1 MPKGFNT
8 RRLIDFLEWLVA
20 TMNRTI
26 RYNKSLEYALLVMGY
41 KMEHCFLRN
50 NLVWQQQLIK
60 STNRRNLFTCQSAVN
75 YRLNLC
81 KTNKVKKRA
90 VLVLTLHKEY
100 GIVIMHRISRYS
112 SA

>member
-1 MPKGFNT
+1 MIWAK
-8 RRLIDFLEWLVA
+8 RKQSRLKTTA
-20 TMNRTI
+20 
-26 RYNKSLEYALLVMGY
+26 K
-41 KMEHCFLRN
+41 
-50 NLVWQQQLIK
+50 K
-60 STNRRNLFTCQSAVN
+60 STNKKSTNKRNLFTCQSAVN

-81 KTNKVKKRA
+81 KANKVKKRA